1 MERRDGLRQRCI
13 PPPPPPPPPH
23 QYIRDRLDDD
33 SGSSVPTGT
42 SSDYSQCGKLALRNT
57 GSRMLVDTIEDALWQ
72 GGLAFNDNFRL
83 DSSLGWVWGK
93 DVQGEVDAVIPVPLS
108 LLDSLPGLERAKEL
122 LPELGR
128 VLDRVREFDHALF
141 FQPGMVFW
149 PGLARQKRIDGNFG
163 LVYRHRIAQDVIA
176 GGSLFYDYDFKYDQQ
191 RLGLGVD
198 VQSDVLQ
205 AGVNYYHPLNDWV
218 EGRTDYEER
227 ALQGVDL
234 RLGGAWSRVWLDAS
248 VGVWRFEG
256 EEEEKEKWRPSF
268 GLDGAVRLLP
278 GVFLE
283 AGYERHDED
292 ISLGSRWN
300 TGLAFRFNLPDLD
313 GAISF
318 FDPAPAPNLFEPV
331 EREKRILYEERLS
344 LPRISLT
351 VTNANVGEPVT
362 ANETETA
369 VIEAELGEPLNED
382 ITLHIIIAET
392 STADIGRDGDF
403 IYGHRV
409 YDLDESTGAQS
420 APEGNATSCPD
431 VQSEV
436 CEVRIP
442 AGVTRFDI
450 EAEILMTVEREI
462 AEFIDF
468 QVGVPEEYA
477 HLLRGSGVARVTI
490 NGHGNTIAFA
500 PDAPTMLAELAE
512 GSPTEIQVPVRI
524 DRPSPMP
531 FTLNIA
537 TSGTA
542 TAGADYIISGANL
555 AVPANASSA
564 SLTLRSIDNNVGEGN
579 KTIVLTLSGNLPVG
593 WEVSGGEHTV
603 ILEDD
608 EDIIGFGATGTMV
621 NPTHVFEDAGAVPIT
636 IATSRPV
643 PAGGINL
650 GWSVSPANSLDGTSS
665 GTLNFGHGDEE
676 QTFMVSI
683 NDDSDTE
690 EAERVTVRLTAS
702 TLPTDW
708 FLVGEEYILT
718 IEPSDGALQFASSFT
733 DSTVNEGETV
743 TVSLSGDID
752 TPSGGLPV
760 AVSVSP
766 QGEHATAADVS
777 FTESQMITGGRKT
790 YDFDIEIVRDGA
802 GEREEMFE
810 VSVAAGTN
818 YPSAWGTVSADTRTM
833 TVPAHETNFVG
844 FEQAELT
851 LNESG
856 TGHNLNLRLKNPA
869 GAPVTSL
876 DADLSFNIALAS
888 GSADDIT
895 FTPSHT
901 VSAGATVS
909 NDGIVAI
916 TTVTINDDIIDEGEE
931 VLSLRLER
939 NAGFPANWEI
949 EEDSSLLRITVPRNV
964 AQRSVSFSDTS
975 SSTVETRGNVTT
987 QLQIDPPLQ
996 KDVTIPLTIAGNV
1009 RADQI
1014 SAIAPPGAS
1023 VTVSGSTAMVSFSHS
1038 EDADSVTLQ
1047 IEPKNDADEDDQNF
1061 TLTIDQ
1067 NPELPERVQ
1076 RGSAHVW
1083 TVKVTDD
1090 DKQFVHF
1097 SRAADTVS
1105 EAAVDDNAAN
1115 RGRSKNV
1122 FLRFTKSIASTPG
1135 QVPIPLNVTGDPDA
1149 FSLVRLAPTGNA
1161 PIGAGVQRFAGG
1173 GRYIIHFGQGNNSV
1187 TLQFKG
1193 HQDIDFDDDEI
1204 RFEIDESA
1212 LPSGFFIGEHL
1223 ISTYTFTVTDDRQP
1237 YVAFHIVGDTPSS
1250 HSNEF
1255 GEIELFLNHGDRV
1268 NVEVRISPPYHLRTR
1283 GHNPN
1288 RNNYFGVHNVIEGE
1302 DPVVVAIGDHPEGGG
1317 GLVTV
1322 RQSSFG
1328 SGEGVRGVVTFQV
1341 EVTESSR
1348 QTYFMTLNH
1357 VEAHSSNTD
1366 KAEDARGI
1374 RFVLN

>member
-1 MERRDGLRQRCI
+1 MPAG
-13 PPPPPPPPPH
+13 
-23 QYIRDRLDDD
+23 
-33 SGSSVPTGT
+33 G
-42 SSDYSQCGKLALRNT
+42 SSDYSECGKRALRNT
-57 GSRMLVDTIEDALWQ
+57 GSRILVDTIEDALRQ
-72 GGLAFNDNFRL
+72 GGLALFEEGFQL
-83 DSSLGWVWGK
+83 DSSLSWVSEESSDGTIK
-93 DVQGEVDAVIPVPLS
+93 GEIDAVIPFWNKDGHVIFTQ
-108 LLDSLPGLERAKEL
+108 PGLIFWKGLEE
-122 LPELGR
+122 E
-128 VLDRVREFDHALF
+128 DRV
-141 FQPGMVFW
+141 
-149 PGLARQKRIDGNFG
+149 DGNFG
-163 LVYRHRIAQDVIA
+163 VVYRTNLENTPIGIDAI
-176 GGSLFYDYDFKYDQQ
+176 GGASLFYDWDFHRVGHS
-191 RLGLGVD
+191 RLGIGAD
-198 VQSDVLQ
+198 IQSGHLHG
-205 AGVNYYHPLNDWV
+205 AFNYYHPLSGERDGQR
-218 EGRTDYEER
+218 EGFIEEALRGMDARLAFERDTIR
-227 ALQGVDL
+227 AGA
-234 RLGGAWSRVWLDAS
+234 RLGYWRYDGGEDVTDEWKGSIGFDAGFRI
-248 VGVWRFEG
+248 V
-256 EEEEKEKWRPSF
+256 
-268 GLDGAVRLLP
+268 P
-278 GVFLE
+278 GVFIE
-283 AGYERHDED
+283 GEWEKHQED
-292 ISLGSRWN
+292 LILDQRLSL
-300 TGLAFRFNLPDLD
+300 GLAFRFSLPGFEGQSYGNEGMPTNLYK
-313 GAISF
+313 I
-318 FDPAPAPNLFEPV
+318 V
-331 EREKRILYEERLS
+331 EREKRILYEERERMSPPL
-344 LPRISLT
+344 ITLT
-351 VTNANVGEPVT
+351 VTTANVGEPVT

-477 HLLRGSGVARVTI
+477 HLLQGSDVARVTI
-490 NGHGNTIAFA
+490 NGHGNTVAFA
-500 PDAPTMLAELAE
+500 PDAPTVLAE
-512 GSPTEIQVPVRI
+512 GSTTEIQVPVLI
-524 DRPSPMP
+524 DKPSPMP
-531 FTLNIA
+531 FTLDVA

-542 TAGADYIISGANL
+542 TAGADYRISGASL
-555 AVPANASSA
+555 AVPENASSA
-564 SLTLRSIDNNVGEGN
+564 SLTLRSIDDDVGDGN

-593 WEVSGGEHTV
+593 WEVVGGEHTV

-608 EDIIGFGATGTMV
+608 EGMIGFAAAGAV
-621 NPTHVFEDAGAVPIT
+621 VSPTRVFEDAGAVPIT

-650 GWSVSPANSLDGTSS
+650 GWSASPASSLTGTGS
-665 GTLNFGHGDEE
+665 GTINFSHGDEE
-676 QTFMVSI
+676 QTFMVSV

-690 EAERVTVRLTAS
+690 EAEQVTVRLTAA
-702 TLPTDW
+702 TLPAGW
-708 FLVGEEYILT
+708 FLVGEEHILT
-718 IEPSDGALQFASSFT
+718 IEPSDGALQFASSFA

-1047 IEPKNDADEDDQNF
+1047 ITPTDDADEEDQNF
-1061 TLTIDQ
+1061 TLTVGQ

-1076 RGSAHVW
+1076 RGSTPVW

-1090 DKQFVHF
+1090 DKQFVTF

-1105 EAAVDDNAAN
+1105 EAAADDNDRM

-1122 FLRFTKSIASTPG
+1122 FLRFTKPVASSLG
-1135 QVPIPLNVTGDPDA
+1135 QVPIPLKVTGDPDA
-1149 FSLVRLAPTGNA
+1149 FSLVRLAPTGSG
-1161 PIGAGVQRFAGG
+1161 PEGAGVQRFAGG
-1173 GRYIIHFGQGNNSV
+1173 GRYIIHFGTGNNSV

-1193 HQDIDFDDDEI
+1193 HQDIDFDDDVI
-1204 RFEIDESA
+1204 RFEIDKDA
-1212 LPSGFFIGEHL
+1212 LPSGFFLGEHL
-1223 ISTYTFTVTDDRQP
+1223 IPAYTFTVTDDRVP
-1237 YVAFHIVGDTPSS
+1237 YVAFHIVGDTPDS

-1255 GEIELFLNHGDRV
+1255 GEIELKRSHGQRI

-1283 GHNPN
+1283 AHNPN
-1288 RNNYFGVHNVIEGE
+1288 QNNYFTVHNVIEGE
-1302 DPVVVAIGDHPEGGG
+1302 DPVVVAIGDHPEGDG
-1317 GLVTV
+1317 GLVNV

-1328 SGEGVRGVVTFQV
+1328 SGEGVRGFVTFQV
-1341 EVTESSR
+1341 EVTASNR
-1348 QTYFMTLNH
+1348 QTYFMTINH
-1357 VEAHSSNTD
+1357 IDAHSTVNAR